1 MKRYLP
7 LLLFFSFF
15 LFACQ
20 KGLNE
25 MSGEIRLLVISNYG
39 QNTEIISEDPSH
51 ETIKNT
57 MQNLNWQGFHQVV
70 LEKKNG
76 DWLEVG
82 GSLNPSDGLSV
93 MYEENGNQHVIKV
106 PPTTIDEMTYFL
118 LDYLDGSSDW
128 KINHDW
134 H

>member
-1 MKRYLP
+1 
-7 LLLFFSFF
+7 
-15 LFACQ
+15 
-20 KGLNE
+20 